1 MEQQTESCRIIIS
14 SGVLSCGLDPFTGDG
29 WRRKRAPSIRSL
41 RWHHVFISPRHD
53 SAEPNESFKI
63 FIVGVTHLPHTPASR
78 TDDARAPVSAFSRW
92 RPRQERLGLRLLQ
105 RRAATTSLRGLISLS
120 LSTPE
125 KSETKPS
132 RTTSKY

>member
-1 MEQQTESCRIIIS
+1 MICIVAVVFLVEQQTESCRIIIS

-41 RWHHVFISPRHD
+41 RWHRVFISPRHD

-92 RPRQERLGLRLLQ
+92 RPRQERLG
-105 RRAATTSLRGLISLS
+105 AAAPSTLS
-120 LSTPE
+120 SDDEPPRIDFTVAVHP
-125 KSETKPS
+125 
-132 RTTSKY
+132 